1 MRRQQGAA
9 FIQPRSVDIRSSALS
24 VGQPVRA
31 LIKNKWLPGVVS
43 VVCPEPNSYVVRLND
58 GRLFRRTRWA
68 IYILVCDS
76 TLNPVR
82 PCDHRPTILG
92 FPTATVPSGNSV
104 IGHPTLAPSS
114 VSRQIPTTSNA
125 DSSGL
130 CPRPSQSSV
139 AQRQQTLTPP
149 IVLAPRFPLAA
160 PSVTSCPGQAVP
172 AVGATRSGRRYV
184 KPSS

>member
-1 MRRQQGAA
+1 VRRQQGAA

-68 IYILVCDS
+68 INILVCDS

-114 VSRQIPTTSNA
+114 VSRQIPLRQMLIHPVYAPGLANHWWRKVNKLL
-125 DSSGL
+125 L
-130 CPRPSQSSV
+130 CPLCRCHAFLWLLRALLHVLVRACRLSV
-139 AQRQQTLTPP
+139 L
-149 IVLAPRFPLAA
+149 LAI
-160 PSVTSCPGQAVP
+160 
-172 AVGATRSGRRYV
+172 
-184 KPSS
+184 

>member
-1 MRRQQGAA
+1 M
-9 FIQPRSVDIRSSALS
+9 
-24 VGQPVRA
+24 
-31 LIKNKWLPGVVS
+31 S

-68 IYILVCDS
+68 INILVCDS

-125 DSSGL
+125 DSSSL
-130 CPRPSQSSV
+130 CPRPSQSLV
-139 AQRQQTLTPP
+139 AKGQQTLTLP
-149 IVLAPRFPLAA
+149 IVSVPCFPLAA
-160 PSVTSCPGQAVP
+160 SSVTSCPGPSLPALRPARNLRSRIPVADRCVWVPVASISPGQAVPVP